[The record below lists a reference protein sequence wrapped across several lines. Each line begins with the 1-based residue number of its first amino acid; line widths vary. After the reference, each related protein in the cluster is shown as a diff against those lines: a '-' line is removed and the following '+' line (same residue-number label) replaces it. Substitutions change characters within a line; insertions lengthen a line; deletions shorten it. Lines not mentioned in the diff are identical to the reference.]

1 MSRTLI
7 LSHSDIRKLEISV
20 TEILESVKKG
30 LVDHALGKTLL
41 APKLTFRPEPHSFYT
56 SMPSGNSDDR
66 ILGLKLVQ
74 RPSVPLKKG
83 PGVFGT
89 MFMNDYETGQLMS
102 IMDATW
108 LTSIR
113 TGAVAA
119 LSIEAYAKHPV
130 EKISLMGAGNVGMAT
145 VLCLSESIPSLKEI
159 KVLKY
164 KDAVERLRKRFEHT
178 DLIFTEVAE
187 IKDLFTDV
195 QVVVTSLTFAGEP
208 FVKKEWLFDGML
220 ALPLH
225 MRGWQDCDPLFNKM
239 FTDDYE
245 HTKAWL
251 YRLDGEI
258 GEVLA
263 GIKPG
268 RENDKEKIIAYNYG
282 IAIDD
287 LAVAKLVYQH
297 AVRNEVGMWTT
308 LDDYED
314 KYLI

>member
-1 MSRTLI
+1 MSETLV
-7 LSHSDIRKLEISV
+7 LSHSDIRKLNLPAKKIV
-20 TEILESVKKG
+20 ESVRKG
-30 LVDHALGKTLL
+30 LIDHATGKTLL
-41 APKLTFRPEPHSFYT
+41 QPKLTFRPQSHSFYT
-56 SMPSGNSDDR
+56 SMPCGNSNDKL
-66 ILGLKLVQ
+66 LGLKLVQ
-74 RPSVPLKKG
+74 RPSIPLEKG

-89 MFMNDYETGQLMS
+89 MFLNDYETGELLS

-119 LSIEAYAKHPV
+119 LSIESYAQSPV
-130 EKISLMGAGNVGMAT
+130 EKVSLMGAGNVGMAT
-145 VLCLSESIPSLKEI
+145 ILCLTETMPSLKEVKI
-159 KVLKY
+159 LKY
-164 KDAVERLRKRFEHT
+164 KDATDRLRKRFKDT
-178 DLIFTEVAE
+178 DLIFTEVTE
-187 IKDLFTDV
+187 IRDLFSDV
-195 QVVVTSLTFAGEP
+195 QAVITALTFAGKP

-225 MRGWQDCDPLFNKM
+225 MRGWQNCDPLFDKM

-251 YRLDGEI
+251 YRLDGEL

-268 RENDKEKIIAYNYG
+268 RESKEEKIIAYNYG
-282 IAIDD
+282 IAVDD
-287 LAVAKLVYQH
+287 LALAGLIYEE
-297 AVRNEVGMWTT
+297 AVKNNSGFKTT